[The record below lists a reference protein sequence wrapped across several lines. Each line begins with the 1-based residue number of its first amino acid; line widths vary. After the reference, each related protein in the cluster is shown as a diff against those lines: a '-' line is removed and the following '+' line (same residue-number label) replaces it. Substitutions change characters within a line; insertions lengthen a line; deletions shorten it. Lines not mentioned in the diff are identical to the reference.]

1 MSALAVAVGTAVI
14 LLAALALAMTMRA
27 VTDQEARAAAK
38 RDRDEMARRASLRV
52 VLDEH
57 TRGGGNTV
65 PMRLVEASPE
75 YAATQ
80 AHRRPG
86 WMARNGR
93 YPSGGAS

>member
-1 MSALAVAVGTAVI
+1 VI

-57 TRGGGNTV
+57 TRGG
-65 PMRLVEASPE
+65 AS
-75 YAATQ
+75 
-80 AHRRPG
+80 
-86 WMARNGR
+86 
-93 YPSGGAS
+93 